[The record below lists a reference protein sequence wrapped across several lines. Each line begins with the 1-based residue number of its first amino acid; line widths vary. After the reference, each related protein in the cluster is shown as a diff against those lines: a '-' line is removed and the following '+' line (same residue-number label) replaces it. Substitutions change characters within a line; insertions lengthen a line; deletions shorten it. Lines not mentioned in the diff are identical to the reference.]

1 MVKKTKI
8 FERVGELM
16 IGYCNFIPD
25 AIWVRETENGTRR
38 ITLRRNFTEETIIHQ
53 EADETQFRFD
63 ETDVFIPD
71 RDNIQ
76 DFIANNF
83 GNLFDLGIMQIDEKQ
98 TNDTKI
104 QTAQQIVQTGTI
116 VDDLQ
121 AMGQKI
127 TDLMLGV

>member
-1 MVKKTKI
+1 
-8 FERVGELM
+8 M

>member
-1 MVKKTKI
+1 MT
-8 FERVGELM
+8 
-16 IGYCNFIPD
+16 GYCNFIPD
-25 AIWVRETENGTRR
+25 AIWVREVENGMRR
-38 ITLRRNFTEETIIHQ
+38 ITLRRNVTEEIVLHQ
-53 EADETQFRFD
+53 GVEETHFRFE
-63 ETDVFIPD
+63 ETDVLIPD

-83 GNLFDLGIMQIDEKQ
+83 GNLFGLGIMQIDKKQ

-121 AMGQKI
+121 AIGQKI
-127 TDLMLGV
+127 TDLMLGA